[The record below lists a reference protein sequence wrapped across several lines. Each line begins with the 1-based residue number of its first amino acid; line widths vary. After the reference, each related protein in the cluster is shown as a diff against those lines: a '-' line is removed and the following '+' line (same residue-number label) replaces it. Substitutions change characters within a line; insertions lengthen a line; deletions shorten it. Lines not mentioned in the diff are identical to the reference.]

1 MVVVIFAILSPA
13 DLDGMVLPPLPSP
26 VMDTIKQSLTTEP
39 LPPTAPSST
48 TTEAIINA
56 TTTGLTALPGIT
68 LPTLALP
75 LKLYPYPHHRWST
88 GFFFNFFKK
97 SIQCSIFGR
106 SYGITYGTRFT
117 DILLLVSLITPYLLS
132 FYSASSSCRAG
143 PVPCCCWRYCT

>member
-1 MVVVIFAILSPA
+1 MVVIFAILSPA

-26 VMDTIKQSLTTEP
+26 VMDTIKRSLTTEP

-75 LKLYPYPHHRWST
+75 LKLYPHPHHRWST
-88 GFFFNFFKK
+88 GFFLIFFKK
-97 SIQCSIFGR
+97 VF
-106 SYGITYGTRFT
+106 YVRFLAAAME
-117 DILLLVSLITPYLLS
+117 LLMEQGSQI
-132 FYSASSSCRAG
+132 YSCLF
-143 PVPCCCWRYCT
+143 P